1 MPAPQPSRR
10 AFLGGTAAAL
20 AGGVV
25 LLDGGGRAVA
35 QVTAPGANP
44 NQGDPSKQDLVAT
57 GDPKG
62 NSALGLMFPALAAF
76 TPDPDPGAAVA
87 DLNALALSLL
97 DPNVTAGP
105 GNRDN
110 LGATG
115 SVLTYFGQFIDHDL
129 YLDLEPQPTALFG
142 RDNQGLL
149 TRPDGTN
156 VFNFETFRFDLSSL
170 YAGGPGTSPQLYA
183 ADQVHMLLS
192 EPNVN
197 GVRDLP
203 RQPDGSALLVEH
215 RNDENQII
223 AQVHVAMI
231 RFHNAVA
238 DTMAG
243 SSFDDVAAVVRRH
256 YQWIVLHE
264 FLPEIIGQDVTDGYI
279 NGSLPTFYKPG
290 NPNRI
295 LVPVEVSAAAYRMG
309 HSMVRKAYELTV
321 TSGKLQVFNGSDADL
336 HGGRPLGAGREI
348 DWGNFHKAL
357 MRPENA
363 AHFNFPRFFD
373 TLISSGLFTL
383 PIGGLQGAENA
394 GSNILAFRNL
404 VRGHFYGLASG
415 QDVAAAMGVPVVS
428 PADALPDSVD
438 SASIS
443 AGFAAGTPLWYYIL
457 RESEMQGGTRLGT
470 LGGRLIGDVF
480 TGAIAADKDGLL
492 HDNSKTSRRW
502 LPEPPIAPAEGQFTL
517 ADLLVFAGVATRPGA
532 AASLAPAS
540 ATPADTSGTVTP
552 SPSPSP
558 SAS

>member
-1 MPAPQPSRR
+1 MPELTRR
-10 AFLGGTAAAL
+10 GFLGAAGLAAA
-20 AGGVV
+20 GIT
-25 LLDGGGRAVA
+25 LLDGGGRALA
-35 QVTAPGANP
+35 QVAAPPP

-76 TPDPDPGAAVA
+76 SPDPDPAAATA

-97 DPNVTAGP
+97 DPNVTQPAP

-110 LGATG
+110 VGALG

-149 TRPDGTN
+149 TRPGTSDN
-156 VFNFETFRFDLSSL
+156 VFNFETFRFDLSSM
-170 YAGGPGTSPQLYA
+170 YAGGPAVSPQLYA
-183 ADQVHMLLS
+183 ADGVRLLVQ
-192 EPNVN
+192 EDNGN
-197 GVRDLP
+197 GVRDVP
-203 RQPDGSALLVEH
+203 RNPDGSAVLVEH

-223 AQVHVAMI
+223 LQVHVAMI

-238 DTMAG
+238 DSMPGAG
-243 SSFDDVAAVVRRH
+243 FDDVAAVVRRH
-256 YQWIVLHE
+256 YQWVVLNS
-264 FLPEIIGQDVTDGYI
+264 FLPEVCGQDVVDGFV
-279 NGSLPTFYKPG
+279 NGSLPSFYKPG

-321 TSGKLQVFNGSDADL
+321 TSGKLQVFNGTTADL
-336 HGGRPLGAGREI
+336 HGGRPLGAGRQI
-348 DWGNFHKAL
+348 DWGNFDKDL

-373 TLISSGLFTL
+373 TLLSSGLFTL

-404 VRGHFYGLASG
+404 VRGLFYGLPSG
-415 QDVAAAMGVPVVS
+415 QDVSAAMGVPVLS

-443 AGFAAGTPLWYYIL
+443 AGFAAGTPLWFYVL
-457 RESEMQGGTRLGT
+457 REAELAGGTRLGAT
-470 LGGRLIGDVF
+470 GARLIADVF
-480 TGAIAADKDGLL
+480 TGAIAADPAGLL
-492 HDNSKTSRRW
+492 HDNSATGRRW
-502 LPEPPIAPAEGQFTL
+502 QPVPPIAPAPGQFTL
-517 ADLLVFAGVATRPGA
+517 ADLLVFAGVAVRPGGTP
-532 AASLAPAS
+532 SPAS
-540 ATPADTSGTVTP
+540 STP